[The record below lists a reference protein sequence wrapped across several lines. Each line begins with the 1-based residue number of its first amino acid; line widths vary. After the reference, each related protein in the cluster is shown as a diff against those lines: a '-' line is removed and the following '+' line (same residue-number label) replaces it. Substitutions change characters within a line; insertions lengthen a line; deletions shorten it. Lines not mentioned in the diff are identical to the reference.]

1 MGVIC
6 DFRARGRVF
15 NLRIEFLLWRNS
27 AQLQINV
34 YLPNISIWLCIP
46 SSVARMRR
54 EKETVEKERR
64 EEEEGKQTTELQR
77 ITVTMR
83 KTQKLGGPPPTPQS
97 PSTYQSQET
106 RRSIQR

>member
-1 MGVIC
+1 MK
-6 DFRARGRVF
+6 
-15 NLRIEFLLWRNS
+15 IEFPLWRNS
-27 AQLQINV
+27 AHWQINI

-54 EKETVEKERR
+54 ERETVEKERR

-83 KTQKLGGPPPTPQS
+83 KTQRLGGPPLPHKAH
-97 PSTYQSQET
+97 
-106 RRSIQR
+106 